1 MNLIFFIIILF
12 VCQTFQHHVSQK
24 EFEIASL
31 DHSKFIPNI
40 PQNIAFLTLEEQA
53 KWADPITKKY
63 ATDHEFSLRNLY
75 GFPIISDEKNY
86 ERGCSELNRTS
97 IANLAYMVL
106 HSPMKTGY
114 QSIYDESLKMFQSCK
129 WEEHQ

>member
-1 MNLIFFIIILF
+1 MEGI
-12 VCQTFQHHVSQK
+12 CSQE
-24 EFEIASL
+24 EFEKYKIQHNKDILNRPSNL
-31 DHSKFIPNI
+31 SDLSI
-40 PQNIAFLTLEEQA
+40 EEQA